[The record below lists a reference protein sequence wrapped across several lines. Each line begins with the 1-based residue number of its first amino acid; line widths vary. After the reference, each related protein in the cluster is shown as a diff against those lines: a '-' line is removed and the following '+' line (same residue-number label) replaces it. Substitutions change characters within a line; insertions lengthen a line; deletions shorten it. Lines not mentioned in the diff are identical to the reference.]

1 MPNLTVNMLEA
12 IRAAWGLYDA
22 ARDRNDYDL
31 ARQIRAGLDR
41 RADSLGMGSA
51 DDLANL

>member
-1 MPNLTVNMLEA
+1 MPTLTTNMLEA
-12 IRAAWGLYDA
+12 IRAAWGQYDA
-22 ARDRNDYDL
+22 ARDRNDFDL

-41 RADSLGMGSA
+41 RAESLGLGSA